1 MRGVGGRGRL
11 WTIFGLRVGVAKPRG
26 ARTTQLLVRVVG
38 APLLVLFLLARRGG
52 FVRAM
57 PEVPRGSD
65 DDDVDDDDDDDDEA
79 PPLGPKPLKISPRTL
94 SGLLSGALGMQF

>member
-65 DDDVDDDDDDDDEA
+65 DDDVDDDDDDDDDDEA
-79 PPLGPKPLKISPRTL
+79 PLSAPNRSKLVPGPSPDSSR
-94 SGLLSGALGMQF
+94 GP